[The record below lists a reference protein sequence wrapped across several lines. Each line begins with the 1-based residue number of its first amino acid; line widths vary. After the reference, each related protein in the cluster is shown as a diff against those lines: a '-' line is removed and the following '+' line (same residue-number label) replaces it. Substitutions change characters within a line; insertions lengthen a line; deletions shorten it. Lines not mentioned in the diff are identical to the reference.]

1 MPKENNKMQVDI
13 DTLKKQNVNDL
24 LSIKE
29 LYKRIEELGEKT
41 TQIKH
46 IDNTLVKKLK
56 KEYEKLKKIIL
67 DENIQVKLTND
78 IETIN
83 SQQVKLTND
92 IKATNL
98 QMKDNTNELKKM
110 KTFEVFPTDDVLND
124 LPINSTFEVKG
135 FYVEGDMPKCMY
147 KKVGTGE
154 PNSISKNGYCIKP
167 ITNNYK
173 EVFMPYLGIRK
184 GSSYGVL
191 NSSIISQMN
200 LSFGSTLI
208 FPTGAYYFD
217 RPLNLSS
224 KQCSLIGKSISYTAD
239 TNTTGLTWLYFNNL
253 LDNEYGVSMTTGTLA
268 NVIIKGNNSHYSY
281 YLDRSKTYIDKDN
294 IEQEI
299 IVRKCYG
306 IKGGSTTTIR
316 NVHVEGFYWG
326 CYLNT
331 GNIYITDFYAR
342 SCHIGLSIGNDTKCK
357 GIYGFDVHTLL
368 QIRGSISSAVQVR
381 CDSCYHLVQLIGYM
395 NGNILTDLDADYCL
409 GSVVKIGEHGSYGSV
424 SNLTING
431 ITGRHCCYNVYD
443 KTKDNIPT
451 SSIITS
457 DTETSKWG
465 FISVEKYNHLNGA
478 IITMSHSLIS
488 DSSDTGSNYRTPQI
502 LLASGLQCNVVATF
516 ITTFKSG
523 YGTDGSLQI
532 NRKTLLDSIYTKSQ
546 NANNTRISLITP
558 FGIYYYIK
566 LNASDI
572 VTKSQS
578 MEELT

>member
-1 MPKENNKMQVDI
+1 MKYTDKLGLPIWDSPETDVFDIGEFNKGNQVVDDI
-13 DTLKKQNVNDL
+13 VTDILKKNQ
-24 LSIKE
+24 
-29 LYKRIEELGEKT
+29 T
-41 TQIKH
+41 T
-46 IDNTLVKKLK
+46 N
-56 KEYEKLKKIIL
+56 
-67 DENIQVKLTND
+67 NN

-83 SQQVKLTND
+83 SQ
-92 IKATNL
+92 
-98 QMKDNTNELKKM
+98 MEHNTNELKKM

-184 GSSYGVL
+184 GSDYGVL

-200 LSFGSTLI
+200 LSFGSTLV

-224 KQCSLIGKSISYTAD
+224 KQCSLIGKSISYTLD
-239 TNTTGLTWLYFNNL
+239 TNTTGLTWLYFTNL
-253 LDNEYGVSMTTGTLA
+253 SNDEYGVSMATGTLA
-268 NVIIKGNNSHYSY
+268 NVIIKGNKSHYSY

-294 IEQEI
+294 IEKEI

-326 CYLNT
+326 CHLNA

-357 GIYGFDVHTLL
+357 GVYGFDVHTLL

-381 CDSCYHLVQLIGYM
+381 CDSCHHLVHLIGYM
-395 NGNILTDLDADYCL
+395 SGNILTDLDADYCL
-409 GSVVKIGEHGSYGSV
+409 GSVVKIGEHGVYGSV

-443 KTKDNIPT
+443 KTKDNVPT

-478 IITMSHSLIS
+478 IITMAHGLIS
-488 DSSDTGSNYRTPQI
+488 DPSDTPTNYRTPQI

-516 ITTFKSG
+516 ITTFKSQ
-523 YGTDGSLQI
+523 YGTDGSSQI
-532 NRKTLLDSIYTKSQ
+532 NRNTLLDSIYASSQ

-558 FGIYYYIK
+558 FGTYYYIK
-566 LNASDI
+566 LNASNI